1 MERTLAIIKPDAV
14 SRNLT
19 GKILSI
25 IEANE
30 FKIKAMKMCSL
41 TKREAEGFYYVH
53 KEKPFFEGLT
63 NFMSSGPI
71 VVLLLERKGAIEKL
85 REIMGATDPKKAD
98 ICTIRREYGL
108 DVEKNSIHGSDSKES
123 ADFEISYFFS
133 DLEILK

>member
-14 SRNLT
+14 SRNLI

-25 IEANE
+25 IQANE
-30 FKIKAMKMCSL
+30 FKIKAMKMLSL

-53 KEKPFFEGLT
+53 KERPFFDGLT
-63 NFMSSGPI
+63 TFMSSGPI
-71 VVLLLERKGAIEKL
+71 VVLLLEREEAIDKL
-85 REIMGATDPKKAD
+85 RGIMGATNPKKAD

-133 DLEILK
+133 D

>member
-14 SRNLT
+14 SRNLI

-25 IEANE
+25 IQANE
-30 FKIKAMKMCSL
+30 FKIKAMKMLSL

-53 KEKPFFEGLT
+53 KERPFFDGLT
-63 NFMSSGPI
+63 TFMSSGPI
-71 VVLLLERKGAIEKL
+71 VVLLLEREEAIDKL
-85 REIMGATDPKKAD
+85 RGIMGATDPKKAD

-133 DLEILK
+133 D